1 MLRLAETASSP
12 EDTDDLWELGKF
24 IGVILEFRVMKHLPS
39 SDTSAFEE
47 AKSWMKSDFEGKAN
61 QWLSVRRPKR
71 LPGT

>member
-1 MLRLAETASSP
+1 MLRLAETASSL
-12 EDTDDLWELGKF
+12 EDTDDIWELGKY
-24 IGVILEFRVMKHLPS
+24 IGGTIELRVMKHLLS

-61 QWLSVRRPKR
+61 QWLGVRRPKR